1 MASNSDTL
9 YYVLSKINHHPE
21 LIKTRMPLYSNA
33 ISITT
38 PDNLKIADS
47 DFYFPDSKLMVNRL
61 APEFVAKN
69 GELLDYFYQQTR
81 GDIPGYHD
89 VWVTTSHIPRESV
102 YLIELSYE

>member
-33 ISITT
+33 ISITI

-47 DFYFPDSKLMVNRL
+47 D
-61 APEFVAKN
+61 
-69 GELLDYFYQQTR
+69 
-81 GDIPGYHD
+81 
-89 VWVTTSHIPRESV
+89 
-102 YLIELSYE
+102 

>member
-33 ISITT
+33 ISITI

-81 GDIPGYHD
+81 GDIPGYHHA
-89 VWVTTSHIPRESV
+89 SGLRRRIFHANRYI
-102 YLIELSYE
+102 